1 MLTSPRRSVLAVTAT
16 GVLIAATVVTT
27 SANAETST
35 NKGGSARALGPVV
48 THTGKGPTGYEVTF
62 RVKDTSASSMRI
74 RGTWTFASTA
84 STSTDP
90 TNSAPV
96 AAADWEPGDFPL
108 QSPNQPSENWAV
120 ASMKKDAKSGV
131 WSYTVPLPS
140 GTFDYQLF
148 ADCASATLSGCT
160 ATTDPANPAWN
171 TTGSAAA
178 YSQVYVPADKKFG
191 TTDQSWQAD
200 VPASRRGKLTDL
212 SYPTVNATSGSNQ
225 MAVYTPPGYDPDRS
239 KPYPVFVLSHGGGE
253 NEVAWSTRGRL
264 EQIVDNLI
272 ADGKM
277 QPAVVVMPRGTGV
290 STSTYT
296 TEITDTVLPYVEQ
309 HYHVGTSAADR
320 AFAGTSAYGTQAN
333 NLLFKDTTSFGY
345 YGVWSPAAGAPPV
358 TVTGAGNTPVDAAY
372 TAEDLKK
379 VLGIHLAI
387 GQQDTGGNAPM
398 MTATTEREG
407 LINAGVPF
415 TYYSAG
421 GGHTWSFWQNTLY
434 DFLTRVG
441 FRTTSTAVTAGS
453 GKVTATVT
461 AATTEPATPGGTVQF
476 KADGVNIGKPVELH
490 RGTAVLKGAAS
501 AWSGKTVTAVYSGDD
516 LYNGSTSAG

>member
-1 MLTSPRRSVLAVTAT
+1 MLASPRRTVLAVTAT
-16 GVLIAATVVTT
+16 GVLIAATVLTT
-27 SANAETST
+27 SANAETPAG
-35 NKGGSARALGPVV
+35 KGSALVLGPTV
-48 THTGKGPTGYEVTF
+48 THTGKGPTGYQVTF
-62 RVKDTSASSMRI
+62 RVKDASVASMRI
-74 RGTWTFASTA
+74 RGTWTFASSA

-90 TNSAPV
+90 TNAAPV
-96 AAADWEPGDFPL
+96 AAADWQPGDFPL

-120 ASMKKDAKSGV
+120 ASMKKDAKNGV

-140 GTFDYQLF
+140 GTFDYQF
-148 ADCASATLSGCT
+148 YADCASATLSGCT
-160 ATTDPANPAWN
+160 ASTDPANPAWN
-171 TTGSAAA
+171 TTGSAAV
-178 YSQVYVPADKKFG
+178 YSQVYVPSDKKFG

-200 VPASRRGKLTDL
+200 VPAYRRGKLTALD
-212 SYPTVNATSGSNQ
+212 YPTANATSGSNQ

-239 KPYPVFVLSHGGGE
+239 EPYPVFVLSHGGGE

-264 EQIVDNLI
+264 EQIVDNLM
-272 ADGKM
+272 ADGRM
-277 QPAVVVMPRGTGV
+277 QPAVIVMPRGTGV
-290 STSTYT
+290 SSAAYT
-296 TEITDTVLPYVEQ
+296 AEITDTVLPYVER

-333 NLLFKDTTSFGY
+333 NLLFKDTTAFGY
-345 YGVWSPAAGAPPV
+345 YGVWSPAAGAPAV
-358 TVTGAGNTPVDAAY
+358 TVTGTGNTPIDPAY
-372 TAEDLKK
+372 TADDLKK

-415 TYYSAG
+415 TYYTAG

-441 FRTTSTAVTAGS
+441 FRATTTAVTTGS
-453 GKVTATVT
+453 GKLIATVA
-461 AATTEPATPGGTVQF
+461 AATTEPATPSGTVQF
-476 KADGVNIGKPVELH
+476 QADGVDIGKPVKLH
-490 RGTAVLKGAAS
+490 GGTAVLRADAS

-516 LYNGSTSAG
+516 LYNSSSTAG